1 MEVWETL
8 RLGWPVPYLS
18 GRSLCEFPNVHLMS
32 AEGTTYSLN
41 RAVLAAAS
49 HLFSKLLSDDTNLD
63 GDALVT
69 TDLPDDHLLLV
80 CEFVTT
86 GAVSVS
92 SMDCDL
98 TESFSA
104 LGVTLKD
111 KYLHQY
117 PVVKTEEETFA
128 EYMADNAPLKQRGSG
143 SKKTA
148 KKLRAVSTKDMEN
161 CFVRLDRDTNL
172 DNSFKVQEVAA
183 QVHQLHFTCT
193 T

>member
-8 RLGWPVPYLS
+8 SLGSPVPYLS
-18 GRSLCEFPNVHLMS
+18 GRSLCEFPNVHLTS

-49 HLFSKLLSDDTNLD
+49 HLFSKLLSDTNLD

-69 TDLPDDHLLLV
+69 TDLPADHLLLV

-111 KYLHQY
+111 KDLHQY
-117 PVVKTEEETFA
+117 PVVKSEETFA
-128 EYMADNAPLKQRGSG
+128 EYMADNAPLKRGSG

-148 KKLRAVSTKDMEN
+148 KKLRAVSTKYMEN
-161 CFVRLDRDTNL
+161 CFVLLDRDANL
-172 DNSFKVQEVAA
+172 DNSVKVQEVAA
-183 QVHQLHFTCT
+183 QVHKLHFTCT